1 MFSIFLNLIDRKQSS
16 SCLFNK
22 PEVKSSL
29 KSNGYENDI
38 MRLINEKSRNVLPGT
53 RFNINEQ
60 CMQKYGK
67 KSSHYRKGVSF

>member
-1 MFSIFLNLIDRKQSS
+1 
-16 SCLFNK
+16 
-22 PEVKSSL
+22 
-29 KSNGYENDI
+29 

-67 KSSHYRKGVSF
+67 KSSHYRKGVSFNLKYFAVVLIY